1 MLKRRNDP
9 DSDPGSEGRPG
20 GGADSCVK
28 DACAVVQQGHSI
40 PAVARVAYARL
51 SVGEGMR
58 LVREPDAGDLPVR
71 FDERRLETES
81 WSG

>member
-9 DSDPGSEGRPG
+9 DFDPGSEGAPSG
-20 GGADSCVK
+20 GVDGCVK
-28 DACAVVQQGHSI
+28 DFSAVVEQGLSI
-40 PAVARVAYARL
+40 PAVARATYARL

-71 FDERRLETES
+71 FDERRLETGP
-81 WSG
+81 WRG

>member
-9 DSDPGSEGRPG
+9 DFDPGSETPPSG
-20 GGADSCVK
+20 GVDGCVQA
-28 DACAVVQQGHSI
+28 ACAVVPQGLSI
-40 PAVARVAYARL
+40 PAVARVAYAQL

-81 WSG
+81 WRG